1 MYRTQYVV
9 VTMEKCHILSQKMAK
24 NSKYQKNIYKITE
37 KLLQLCKLCSIM
49 RVYDENYGVYINDH
63 VHFLKRRNFHEESG

>member
-1 MYRTQYVV
+1 
-9 VTMEKCHILSQKMAK
+9 MAK

-49 RVYDENYGVYINDH
+49 RVYDENYGVYINAH
-63 VHFLKRRNFHEESG
+63 VHFLKRRNFNEEGG